1 MLTFIAIQYSTIL
14 LYNIPLH
21 SYGSSFWQFIFTTA
35 NKTSMNIF
43 EHVFFLN
50 VWLFLE
56 GWDLGVELY
65 NHRKCTSKVLQITP
79 NHISTYILNTS
90 IWYLSLFHTLTNVL
104 LFFSVLDDTLLYFL
118 ISLIP
123 EIFLRDF
130 SIMLT
135 TYNITSSVYR
145 FLTSSYS
152 VIFFP
157 IRLSI
162 CWPHLEYH
170 QLFTISPLQ
179 KFFHHGS

>member
-21 SYGSSFWQFIFTTA
+21 SYGSSFWQFVFTTA

-50 VWLFLE
+50 VWLFLK
-56 GWDLGVELY
+56 GRDLGAELY
-65 NHRKCTSKVLQITP
+65 NHRKCTFKVLQITP
-79 NHISTYILNTS
+79 NHISTYILKTS

-104 LFFSVLDDTLLYFL
+104 LFFFCPRWYTPVFPY
-118 ISLIP
+118 LIP

-135 TYNITSSVYR
+135 TYNITRSVYR

-157 IRLSI
+157 IRSPI

-170 QLFTISPLQ
+170 QLFTISPVQ